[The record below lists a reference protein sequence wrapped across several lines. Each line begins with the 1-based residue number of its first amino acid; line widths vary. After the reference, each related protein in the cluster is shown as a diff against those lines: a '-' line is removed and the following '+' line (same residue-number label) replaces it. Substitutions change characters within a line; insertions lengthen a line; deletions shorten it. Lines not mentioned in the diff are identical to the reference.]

1 MKQWFNLQKTEET
14 ATIYI
19 LEQIGEDWWTGDGLT
34 AKAFIDAVTALGDVS
49 EINLHINSPGGD
61 VFDGLTIH
69 NFLRR
74 HQARVTVYIEG
85 IAASIASVIAMA
97 GDEIIMPRNTS
108 LFIHNPWS
116 MAAGD
121 ANALRRTANELDRI
135 KASLITAYNE
145 KSGLDHDA
153 IAALMD
159 AETYLS
165 AEDAVAK
172 GFADR
177 IDEPIRIAAS
187 HNIGTAKAVAVAEL
201 RHKAAL
207 AAKDGE
213 IASLRGEL
221 ERLRPQPADAVAC
234 IQAANN
240 IGLSAK
246 IVEEWVQS
254 GITKP
259 ALDQQIAFA
268 AHIKDVCVTAGEN
281 PAPYLERINNTDA
294 LFCHMMANLKAAMD
308 ISIDNSLTPTMIDS
322 QNNKPGD
329 LNKLQESV
337 YERLRQARATQGAA
351 T

>member
-1 MKQWFNLQKTEET
+1 MKQWFNLTKETDQT

-49 EINLHINSPGGD
+49 QINLHINSPGGD

-121 ANALRRTANELDRI
+121 AAALRRTADDLDRI
-135 KASLITAYNE
+135 KTSLITAYNE
-145 KSGLDHDA
+145 KSGLDHAA

-187 HNIGTAKAVAVAEL
+187 HNIGTAKAVAAVEL

-221 ERLRPQPADAVAC
+221 EHLRPHPADAVAC
-234 IQAANN
+234 IQAANSL
-240 IGLSAK
+240 GLPAA
-246 IVEEWVQS
+246 IAAEWVQA
-254 GITKP
+254 GISKQ
-259 ALDQQIAFA
+259 ALDQRIAFA
-268 AHIKDVCVTAGEN
+268 AHIKDACSAAGEN
-281 PAPYLERINNTDA
+281 PAPYLERLNDTDS
-294 LFCHMMANLKAAMD
+294 LFCHMMTNIKAAKD
-308 ISIDNSLTPTMIDS
+308 IAIDGSLSPELITGTT
-322 QNNKPGD
+322 GD
-329 LNKLQESV
+329 HSDVDKIYKRRQQQALASV
-337 YERLRQARATQGAA
+337 GART
-351 T
+351 